1 MSKISDSE
9 KLAALVKQIAE
20 QQAKNIEI
28 TTNINEIHDRITK
41 LKNVH
46 ARIKGT
52 LDLLIAYE
60 NSANETPK
68 DADLYAVAAKE
79 FYSMM
84 AQDVITE
91 LTK

>member
-1 MSKISDSE
+1 MSNSE
-9 KLAALVKQIAE
+9 ELVALAKQIAD

-28 TTNINEIHDRITK
+28 ATNINEIHDRVTK

-60 NSANETPK
+60 NSADETPEK
-68 DADLYAVAAKE
+68 SDLYAIAAKG

-84 AQDVITE
+84 ARDVITE